1 MSGWALSVGHSVRA
15 LFGTVPYSLWFVLCL
30 CELSLSVTLCV
41 AVCTIVGS
49 RSISAAPPLSL
60 SLVVVCCRAL
70 WFSLPLHLCVT
81 LLTRCTVLQRA
92 SLFDSAP
99 YIWDHSRS
107 SLSYSVVL
115 CAPCCSVLVALC
127 CILNSC
133 LIGTSRSCVSV
144 CSTYVFQCVIRC
156 CSVLQLCFS
165 VLYLGI
171 EHAETQ
177 VCVLQ
182 FTATHCDFAWHTQR
196 DSSRS
201 ASLSCSHIHTMYTIR
216 TCI

>member
-1 MSGWALSVGHSVRA
+1 VQHTALCHTTSVRCVSQRITLYSTHAMSGWALSVGHSVRA

-70 WFSLPLHLCVT
+70 CFSLPLHLCVT

-99 YIWDHSRS
+99 YIWDHSLS

-115 CAPCCSVLVALC
+115 YESCCSVLVEVC

-133 LIGTSRSCVSV
+133 LICVALHAL
-144 CSTYVFQCVIRC
+144 VFQCA
-156 CSVLQLCFS
+156 LLMCFS
-165 VLYLGI
+165 
-171 EHAETQ
+171 
-177 VCVLQ
+177 
-182 FTATHCDFAWHTQR
+182 AW
-196 DSSRS
+196 
-201 ASLSCSHIHTMYTIR
+201 
-216 TCI
+216 